1 MENNNTAITKSDVIK
16 VLTNN
21 GFIVAFNKNFVSE
34 ECIGCASVRMT
45 IRDATAE
52 YEYLPDRFVDA
63 CIDLSDPNPEDILDE
78 IAKIL
83 DICDEALAT
92 IASAQMEAH
101 EDVVEK
107 MAIVQ
112 EIADQ
117 KTALDRLTDAF
128 SECLEM
134 IRESEDFDE
143 KDEIP
148 LLS

>member
-107 MAIVQ
+107 IAIVQ

>member
-134 IRESEDFDE
+134 IRESEGFDE